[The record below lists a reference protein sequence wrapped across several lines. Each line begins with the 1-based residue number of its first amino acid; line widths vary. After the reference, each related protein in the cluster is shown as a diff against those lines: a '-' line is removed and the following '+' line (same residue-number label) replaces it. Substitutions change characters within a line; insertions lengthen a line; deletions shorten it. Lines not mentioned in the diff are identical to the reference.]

1 MSELSQ
7 RLASLKAY
15 STKVDIETINK
26 RIYNLELEEAYL
38 KGLSVDK
45 LLYVHVRLHNALSY
59 KKPFASISRIKAVH
73 DVLIKFLPKH
83 GKIDALD
90 G

>member
-1 MSELSQ
+1 MNELSQ

-15 STKVDIETINK
+15 STKVDVENLNK
-26 RIYNLELEEAYL
+26 RIYNLDLDEAFF
-38 KGLSVDK
+38 KSVSVDK
-45 LLYVHVRLHNALSY
+45 LFYIHVKLHNALSY
-59 KKPFASISRIKAVH
+59 KKPFAEISRIKAAH